1 MELDKTSEARRK
13 AQRNGEEDPVV
24 VAQRFLN
31 IYRQLHIFNAE
42 KKAAFNKM
50 LLELPPQIRGMFGQ
64 LPGGALL
71 QDYVDELAEKEG
83 IAKSA
88 PAQPLDIA
96 EDDVKQAKILAT
108 ALAEAQVQAT
118 AKMQEMGVQP
128 APAAAPLGSAGIQP
142 QTAPM
147 AAPAATTAKLAMD
160 KTFAQ
165 EFATVLAAAMQ
176 KNSANQ
182 EVEIKNIINTL
193 GQTQLEIIKVLQEE
207 NTEHREEMK
216 NISRMML
223 QAQEQINSVSATA
236 GQTPQTP
243 KISEET
249 KQLIRILLD
258 GQKQLIERVAQVET
272 IAARSSEMLAQKE
285 APAKEKAPQDEQ
297 KQQAEAARP
306 VIAIGQEV
314 AAILEKSEQNF
325 SRMISAL
332 NERQKNDTLEIAR
345 LINESQQSLVQ
356 MMVQHNT
363 LNQNSGNAAAAN
375 NNANNIQINT
385 VDYSGVLNQI
395 ADRLANLQPAAVPT
409 VQETAPVQAANI
421 QINFPEQAI
430 GEIVKAQS
438 QLYREIA
445 AEQTKELSAIITL
458 ALKESQKASTQNII
472 DALSVRPIII
482 QQANEGSAAVPN
494 PVYAKASR
502 PIPQGG
508 LPADEMIPFS
518 RTEQSQVDP
527 IDLFGED
534 DTVDRPVPQPTSEAS
549 AHFVF
554 NEGSSEAETEP
565 DLSEPYGE
573 ETEAAAETAEFT
585 PVFAAGE
592 PESMPDDGAETETAQ
607 ATNAELTAAASK
619 KKKKRK
625 KKKKKNANE
634 NLTES
639 ELPAVSAVP
648 DINAADTD
656 ILPVPEEEIGAEDFS
671 EPAENMTAADA
682 DIAPDMDAAEG
693 NTDSLFEERDSDTV
707 PAESDNLDT
716 PNNNNLWFDG
726 DIDEDPQSGNNDVI
740 PAPSLPEEFDSPD
753 DWGFTPA
760 AESRKSALEDTG
772 YSENPAAGFSQNAE
786 TGQDWEWVYEED
798 PAAEFED
805 SGEGTEWE
813 WEYVPEDAPA
823 TAAAFRDE
831 NLCPLSDKNPI
842 CSGDLFFQEQVF
854 TPQPITNSIIGPYL
868 DHMPGILDSAAADQS
883 ADPYQNSARK
893 D

>member
-83 IAKSA
+83 IAKAA
-88 PAQPLDIA
+88 PTQTADIA

-128 APAAAPLGSAGIQP
+128 AAVPLGGAAIQP
-142 QTAPM
+142 QAAPA

-176 KNSANQ
+176 KNAANQ
-182 EVEIKNIINTL
+182 EIEIKNIINTL
-193 GQTQLEIIKVLQEE
+193 GQTQLEIIKVLQTE

-216 NISRMML
+216 NISQMML
-223 QAQEQINSVSATA
+223 QAQSQISAASTSA
-236 GQTPQTP
+236 AADNRPQPAP

-258 GQKQLIERVAQVET
+258 GQKQLIERVAKVET
-272 IAARSSEMLAQKE
+272 IATAA
-285 APAKEKAPQDEQ
+285 AEKAPE
-297 KQQAEAARP
+297 P
-306 VIAIGQEV
+306 MTTGNSGQEL
-314 AAILEKSEQNF
+314 AAVLEKSERNF
-325 SRMISAL
+325 SQMITAL

-345 LINESQQSLVQ
+345 LINESQQNLVQ

-375 NNANNIQINT
+375 NNANNIQINS

-395 ADRLANLQPAAVPT
+395 AERLGNLQPAVSA
-409 VQETAPVQAANI
+409 APAPAANI

-472 DALSVRPIII
+472 DALSVRPVVI
-482 QQANEGSAAVPN
+482 QTPTAPTYAGNPAAEVREPPAYTPPPILQDEIQPDDPVSAQPEVP
-494 PVYAKASR
+494 
-502 PIPQGG
+502 
-508 LPADEMIPFS
+508 L
-518 RTEQSQVDP
+518 TDP
-527 IDLFGED
+527 IDLFGEEE
-534 DTVDRPVPQPTSEAS
+534 TPAAEEPQKESNV
-549 AHFVF
+549 FVF
-554 NEGSSEAETEP
+554 NENTADDTASRENEDNQFPAEESE
-565 DLSEPYGE
+565 
-573 ETEAAAETAEFT
+573 T
-585 PVFAAGE
+585 P
-592 PESMPDDGAETETAQ
+592 
-607 ATNAELTAAASK
+607 

-625 KKKKKNANE
+625 KKKKKKKTANE
-634 NLTES
+634 SAGAEEISATAAESAAIFGEKDLNEPADDISPVFDALPEHNEDTETDIEMPAPAAEAETSENQTGNLWLDNDPGEDTAVETES
-639 ELPAVSAVP
+639 AEAPAV
-648 DINAADTD
+648 T
-656 ILPVPEEEIGAEDFS
+656 
-671 EPAENMTAADA
+671 
-682 DIAPDMDAAEG
+682 
-693 NTDSLFEERDSDTV
+693 
-707 PAESDNLDT
+707 
-716 PNNNNLWFDG
+716 
-726 DIDEDPQSGNNDVI
+726 
-740 PAPSLPEEFDSPD
+740 LPEEAGSAD
-753 DWGFTPA
+753 DWGFTPVIKNQEEPSA
-760 AESRKSALEDTG
+760 ATFSADDPSG
-772 YSENPAAGFSQNAE
+772 EN
-786 TGQDWEWVYEED
+786 QDWEWVYEDTPDESTD
-798 PAAEFED
+798 NA
-805 SGEGTEWE
+805 GEGTEWE
-813 WEYVPEDAPA
+813 WEYIPEEASDSGFHSSA
-823 TAAAFRDE
+823 
-831 NLCPLSDKNPI
+831 LQPLADQSPI
-842 CSGDLFFQEQVF
+842 CSGDLFFQEQVYN
-854 TPQPITNSIIGPYL
+854 TQPAVNSIAAPYL
-868 DHMPGILDSAAADQS
+868 DHMPGILDSAAAEQT